1 MPPLFSRIL
10 DSNACHLNGSEH
22 SSLNDFALKWQEDY
36 GGEPMCIFKKA
47 ERDSLQC
54 AEDSDFRMLTCKGTF
69 DFIHRVNF
77 DKLLTPSPKCRHLN
91 RAKKSPTT

>member
-1 MPPLFSRIL
+1 MSPQLCKMPPLFSRIL

-22 SSLNDFALKWQEDY
+22 SSLNDFALKWQEGY

-69 DFIHRVNF
+69 DFIQRVNV
-77 DKLLTPSPKCRHLN
+77 
-91 RAKKSPTT
+91 